1 MEIGDR
7 RELVLLLVDGNDYQC
22 IADLRHDLNREYGE
36 YVRLF
41 RVDWFKYVKVTLV
54 DQTSHASQEWFLH
67 VWRKGMAWCCASAT
81 PPAHVQ

>member
-1 MEIGDR
+1 
-7 RELVLLLVDGNDYQC
+7 
-22 IADLRHDLNREYGE
+22 
-36 YVRLF
+36 
-41 RVDWFKYVKVTLV
+41 VKVTLV